1 MLYTNLNH
9 IETAD
14 YQTKMI
20 EENENMVVICGRM
33 EPASVAV
40 YRFAE
45 ELEKKYPHVKFYDME
60 FDNPE
65 SSDLKN
71 TLEYY
76 NIADIPLVA
85 FFKSGNLVNVSLGN
99 QTKQQLISLLD
110 RSFSITAKA

>member
-1 MLYTNLNH
+1 MLYTNLKH
-9 IETAD
+9 IETAA

-33 EPASVAV
+33 EPASIEV
-40 YRFAE
+40 YRIAE
-45 ELEKKYPHVKFYDME
+45 ELEKQYSHVKFYDME

-76 NIADIPLVA
+76 NIANIPLVA
-85 FFKSGNLVNVSLGN
+85 YFRSGNLVNVSLGN
-99 QTKQQLISLLD
+99 QTQQQFKSLLD
-110 RSFSITAKA
+110 NSFQEMAKV